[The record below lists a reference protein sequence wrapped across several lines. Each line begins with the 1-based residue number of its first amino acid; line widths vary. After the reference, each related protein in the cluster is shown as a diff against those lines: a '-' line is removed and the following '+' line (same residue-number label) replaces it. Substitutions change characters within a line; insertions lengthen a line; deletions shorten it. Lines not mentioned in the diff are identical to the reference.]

1 MELYKLFAFENQSQ
15 FQVQDKMQ
23 RKKKIICICTV
34 LNNSHLSRLSLQL
47 FCTFAQNQLPG
58 MLFLG
63 VLPHSDVRP
72 KHPLFFRGKWASS
85 SPNTHPFGH
94 HCCSQLCHH
103 LRLPS
108 KMNKWKSLQF
118 YKVTCNS
125 ASYTPWCQ
133 AELSFDPSNLHSD
146 LQRGVLSVF
155 VPSEANA
162 AVFWPEPDFPSS

>member
-1 MELYKLFAFENQSQ
+1 MWSVFYKKNRRKEVSWVAMGRLLIQTIEFPSLIILIIQNPLQPFSDAEEKKNHLHLHSSQ
-15 FQVQDKMQ
+15 Q
-23 RKKKIICICTV
+23 
-34 LNNSHLSRLSLQL
+34 LHLSRLSLQL

-108 KMNKWKSLQF
+108 KMNK
-118 YKVTCNS
+118 
-125 ASYTPWCQ
+125 
-133 AELSFDPSNLHSD
+133 
-146 LQRGVLSVF
+146 
-155 VPSEANA
+155 
-162 AVFWPEPDFPSS
+162 